1 MQPRICRSILLLR
14 VSPLILLPSSLFSPF
29 LPLSFP
35 SMLLLSGCV
44 LFLYL
49 FGTRDLVLFCST
61 IPLRVVVGPTGTW
74 TYRERKSEE
83 ERDRRSEQ
91 RKITTVNDVVQQNA
105 ATVANATMY
114 RQLPCRCRYR
124 DPANIYSYDNR
135 YAAAGYLNSAACNPR
150 ISALYTTPTLLRDLC
165 FAPTFRLFPFVAAI
179 CPIDLQLCIHNVGF
193 FNVRICPFSG
203 IVRNC
208 YTESISLTN
217 IVLPFV
223 TTGLFIITRYIRCF
237 ASLSILRKTEYQSKN
252 RNMKDFCPT
261 TTRTCKM
268 IVFRSYIYP

>member
-1 MQPRICRSILLLR
+1 M
-14 VSPLILLPSSLFSPF
+14 V
-29 LPLSFP
+29 
-35 SMLLLSGCV
+35 
-44 LFLYL
+44 
-49 FGTRDLVLFCST
+49 
-61 IPLRVVVGPTGTW
+61 
-74 TYRERKSEE
+74 
-83 ERDRRSEQ
+83 Q
-91 RKITTVNDVVQQNA
+91 RNA

-150 ISALYTTPTLLRDLC
+150 ISALYTPTLLRDLC

-208 YTESISLTN
+208 YTESISLIK
-217 IVLPFV
+217 IVLRFI

-261 TTRTCKM
+261 TTRTYKM
-268 IVFRSYIYP
+268 IVFRSYIHRLHRLKSRDKWWCYEYLLFLHRLRKRKKVSYMFDMYIPFLFSLSWKFAIVYAVFLS